1 MIKRHTE
8 STASPKEKTVTD
20 RSAPGIR
27 RRQLAIRLTELR
39 KARKL
44 SHADVAEWT
53 GMSQAVISK
62 IENAKQ
68 RIQVRHVRLLAQC
81 YGVDAPE
88 VDNLLRM
95 AEESS
100 QRGLMVAHSDT
111 APNFAL
117 QYFELEQY
125 AAELWVYEPA
135 VVFGLF
141 QIPDYVRTLTLREQ
155 PDAKPEDLARSVAL
169 RQARQEALTRATPLK
184 LHVVLDEAVLHRAV
198 GDEPA
203 VMAAQL
209 RHLIELSQLEH
220 ITLQIVPFALG
231 VHPAVGLGFT
241 VVRFDD
247 DPPGMDV
254 VYFEHLRSATYLE
267 KPADLTRY
275 VAEFQAIADLA
286 LPAEK
291 SRALLTTLVRDH
303 WEQPRT

>member
-1 MIKRHTE
+1 M
-8 STASPKEKTVTD
+8 TD

-27 RRQLAIRLTELR
+27 RRQLAVRLTELR
-39 KARKL
+39 IARKL
-44 SHADVAEWT
+44 SHAEVAEWT

-62 IENAKQ
+62 IENARQ
-68 RIQVRHVRLLAQC
+68 RIQVKHVRLLAQC
-81 YGVDAPE
+81 YGLDSPE

-95 AEESS
+95 AAESN

-111 APNFAL
+111 APNFAR

-125 AAELWVYEPA
+125 AAELWVYEPS

-141 QIPDYVRTLTLREQ
+141 QTPEYVHALTLREQ
-155 PDAKPEDLARSVAL
+155 PDATPEDVERSVAL
-169 RQARQEALTRATPLK
+169 RKARQEVLDQPTPLK

-198 GDEPA
+198 GDNPA

-209 RHLIELSQLEH
+209 RRLVELSKLEH
-220 ITLQIVPFALG
+220 ITLQVVPFSLG

-241 VVRFDD
+241 VLRFDD

-267 KPADLTRY
+267 KPADLSRY
-275 VAEFQAIADLA
+275 VAEFEALSRRA
-286 LPAEK
+286 LPPGN
-291 SRALLTTLVRDH
+291 SRELLTTLVREL